1 MNLNDLNILKLIDLA
16 IDEDIKT
23 GDVTTNLI
31 ISHNE
36 TREAA
41 FIVKQKG
48 IIAGLEVAKLVLK
61 NLILMQPGL

>member
-36 TREAA
+36 IKRSC
-41 FIVKQKG
+41 FHS
-48 IIAGLEVAKLVLK
+48 
-61 NLILMQPGL
+61 